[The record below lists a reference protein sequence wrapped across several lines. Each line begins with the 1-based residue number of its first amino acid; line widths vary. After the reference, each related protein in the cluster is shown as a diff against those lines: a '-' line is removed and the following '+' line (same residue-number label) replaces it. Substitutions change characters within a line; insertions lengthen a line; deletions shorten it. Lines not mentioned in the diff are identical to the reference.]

1 MYKSNQNINK
11 DKLYKG
17 IKQILE
23 LKNTVTK
30 MKFSLVIFNSRFG
43 QAEDRISKFRYR
55 TIEIIQSEKQKE
67 KNEGK

>member
-30 MKFSLVIFNSRFG
+30 MKFSLVIFNRFG